1 MAYGASG
8 LPLLW
13 TMLAAAAR
21 NHKPPHMPCPPRL
34 REAIADA
41 DKAEREQLR
50 GVLAEAIAESSGEP
64 R

>member
-1 MAYGASG
+1 
-8 LPLLW
+8 
-13 TMLAAAAR
+13 MLAAAAR